1 MAQDPRPL
9 WVLAGAPGE
18 PEREEKALGELMALR
33 ASSQRW
39 LTQKRHKPR
48 LSSGIQEMD
57 GLLGGGWPLGTVGE
71 LVGPCSSGKTTVA
84 VATVAQATGRGEL
97 CLWVDVS
104 GELDAAS
111 LAAWQV
117 PLEAI
122 LVVRVAEAEQAMRA
136 VELVLPSGGFT
147 VAVVDLGG
155 QRGKRRSAK
164 ARLPLRLARAVE
176 RAGGVGLVLTE
187 SPWMGTWAGVQVVF
201 SQAQARFCKGE
212 GSPLWFAGWQLEVRL
227 RRGGVPERGLAWAMG
242 A

>member
-1 MAQDPRPL
+1 MTQDPRPL
-9 WVLAGAPGE
+9 WVLAGAPEE
-18 PEREEKALGELMALR
+18 PEREEKALSELRALK

-39 LTQKRHKPR
+39 MTQKRHKPR

-57 GLLGGGWPLGTVGE
+57 GFLGGGWPLGTVGE
-71 LVGPCSSGKTTVA
+71 LVGPYSSGKTSVA

-117 PLEAI
+117 RLEAI
-122 LVVRVAEAEQAMRA
+122 LVVRAAEVEQAMRA

-147 VAVVDLGG
+147 VAVVDLGR
-155 QRGKRRSAK
+155 QRRSTK
-164 ARLPLRLARAVE
+164 AHLPLRLARAVE

-187 SPWMGTWAGVQVVF
+187 SPWMGIWAGVQVVF
-201 SQAQARFCKGE
+201 SQAHPHFRQGE
-212 GSPLWFAGWQLEVRL
+212 GSPPWFAGWQLEVSL
-227 RRGGVPERGLAWAMG
+227 RRGGVPEQGLVWAMG

>member
-1 MAQDPRPL
+1 MSQDPRP
-9 WVLAGAPGE
+9 VLAGAPGE

-48 LSSGIQEMD
+48 LSSGIREMD
-57 GLLGGGWPLGTVGE
+57 RLLGGGWPLGTVGE

-122 LVVRVAEAEQAMRA
+122 LVVRVTEAEQAMRA

-147 VAVVDLGG
+147 VAVVDLG
-155 QRGKRRSAK
+155 RRKRSTK
-164 ARLPLRLARAVE
+164 AHLPLRLARAVE
-176 RAGGVGLVLTE
+176 RAGGLGLVLTE